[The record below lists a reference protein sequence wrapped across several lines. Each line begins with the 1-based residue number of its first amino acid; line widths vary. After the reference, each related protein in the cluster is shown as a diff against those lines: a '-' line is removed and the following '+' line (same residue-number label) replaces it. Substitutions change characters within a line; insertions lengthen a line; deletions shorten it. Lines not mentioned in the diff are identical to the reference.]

1 MTFRPVTRGGKL
13 RVIWRAINARS
24 NNMNSQYLNSYLTEN
39 ASRGLGK
46 GLTIQ
51 SYLASRLQGKAKQYS
66 QGYVKAL
73 KRSCERT
80 GAVKGPSFGG
90 STAYYP
96 AA

>member
-1 MTFRPVTRGGKL
+1 MTSRPVTWGKL
-13 RVIWRAINARS
+13 RVIWRAITARS
-24 NNMNSQYLNSYLTEN
+24 NNMNSQYLNAYLNEN

-46 GLTIQ
+46 GLTVQ
-51 SYLASRLQGKAKQYS
+51 SFLASKLQGKAKQYS
-66 QGYVKAL
+66 QGYVRAL

-80 GAVKGPSFGG
+80 GAVQGPSFGG

>member
-1 MTFRPVTRGGKL
+1 
-13 RVIWRAINARS
+13 
-24 NNMNSQYLNSYLTEN
+24 MNSQYLNSYLSEN
-39 ASRGLGK
+39 ASRGIGK
-46 GLTIQ
+46 GLTVQ

-80 GAVKGPSFGG
+80 GAVQGPSFGG

-96 AA
+96 ATINA

>member
-1 MTFRPVTRGGKL
+1 
-13 RVIWRAINARS
+13 
-24 NNMNSQYLNSYLTEN
+24 MNSQYLSSYLSEN
-39 ASRGLGK
+39 ANRGIGK
-46 GLTIQ
+46 GLTVQ
-51 SYLASRLQGKAKQYS
+51 SFLASRLQGKAKQYS

-96 AA
+96 STLLA

>member
-1 MTFRPVTRGGKL
+1 
-13 RVIWRAINARS
+13 
-24 NNMNSQYLNSYLTEN
+24 MNSQYLSAYLAENS
-39 ASRGLGK
+39 SRGIGK

-66 QGYVKAL
+66 RGYVVAL

-80 GAVKGPSFGG
+80 GAVQGPSFGG